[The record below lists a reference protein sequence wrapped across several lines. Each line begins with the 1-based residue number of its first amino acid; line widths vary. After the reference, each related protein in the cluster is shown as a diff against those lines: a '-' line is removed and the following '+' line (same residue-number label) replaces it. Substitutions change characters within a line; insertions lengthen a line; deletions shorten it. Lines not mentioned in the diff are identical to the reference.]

1 MAAVIILLQCDPVHF
16 CSLPD
21 IQLEMAQGVLIQDSV
36 KCPGFKVLVS
46 EVYLSADR
54 TVMKF
59 DRIKHVHAE
68 SGKDTVSH

>member
-1 MAAVIILLQCDPVHF
+1 MAAVIILLQCDLVHF

-21 IQLEMAQGVLIQDSV
+21 IELEMAQGVPIQDSV

-59 DRIKHVHAE
+59 DRVKYVDAE
-68 SGKDTVSH
+68 SGKNTVSH